1 MLMNSRF
8 MIRSLCTRNDDNII
22 VSQML
27 GYTGLDIILASQ
39 GLGGSL
45 VIYKSRLLAIKTS
58 KIKKSKQLFTPKE
71 RRRRKNAICTWKKFN
86 ESNKIFSLL
95 LFY

>member
-8 MIRSLCTRNDDNII
+8 MTRSLCTRNDDYII

-45 VIYKSRLLAIKTS
+45 VIYKPSV
-58 KIKKSKQLFTPKE
+58 
-71 RRRRKNAICTWKKFN
+71 
-86 ESNKIFSLL
+86 SN
-95 LFY
+95 